1 MPASREQEPLA
12 TLAAKTNAIAGAI
25 RSHLALL

>member
-1 MPASREQEPLA
+1 LKMPASREQEP
-12 TLAAKTNAIAGAI
+12 LAAKTNAIAGAI